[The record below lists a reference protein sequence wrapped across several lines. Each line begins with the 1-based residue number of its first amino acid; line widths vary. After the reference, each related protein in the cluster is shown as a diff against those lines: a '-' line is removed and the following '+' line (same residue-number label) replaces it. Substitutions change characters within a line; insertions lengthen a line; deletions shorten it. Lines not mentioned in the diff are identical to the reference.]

1 MRKHFL
7 ILMLMALLP
16 FTAVAQ
22 ELQSIEEGFVFTL
35 GSTTAK
41 YNGQVPNFTP
51 KLVNN
56 NLTTPVEL
64 TYGTDYE
71 LEFYKNDV
79 KLDDAPSAIGSYIVK
94 CHGIGSYTGYTANSI
109 AVVINKAKITVTIGQ
124 QETTGENPVWTFKK
138 NYLEANPAIPAVA
151 NWTFAVDNGETLTQ
165 DQIKAKLT
173 IPATPTYTYTGTDAN
188 ATKAGV
194 FLGTATAGYSIEFP
208 GIVVNDDNKDY
219 YEVDFTARSMKIC
232 QVELAA
238 ASNESPFT
246 YSTARTGATVQT
258 YTYSGTQP
266 ADAPTVKYKWGT
278 GTNDVYTL
286 TANDVVVKY
295 YDATPEEVTP
305 RNAGTYTAKIYA
317 GESGNFVNPATP
329 GIAIDDFGY
338 TINRA
343 QSLTVLVNPISRAY
357 NAKAFDA
364 TEAKFTISGWVPAD
378 AGTKITGL
386 TATAVTAFEAKKG
399 EYEVKL
405 TLADETNNTFG
416 NTVVATRSDESTFNP
431 SDNYEIIPFGNT
443 WTITAAPLTFEVG
456 EKTIQSG
463 TVPTTDGVDF
473 EVAGVQ
479 KQGGV
484 DTNPLEAVKDAFKV
498 VLIPEETSGQYADVN
513 PTGYDAFTVERKVAA
528 DYTGDATA
536 QAAAVTA
543 ANAIVANYSW
553 TDASITKGK
562 LKVTG
567 IGFNIMPVASDLTY
581 GEAFEP
587 AYFAYNGTTQVTLSE
602 TETNKV
608 NYIVTKGETTY
619 SAEQFAQ
626 LPVGEYTVSIDMT
639 NMADLL
645 PSANYSVDQVTPQS
659 VTFNVSQKELTL
671 AIREVTELHVGDTQ
685 SNLQDL
691 YPIDN
696 TVATGILASDEEK
709 VKFIF
714 SFDTDKVTLNA
725 ETGKIE
731 AVTTAD
737 GAIKIAFDTTTDDDT
752 YKNYK
757 FPAVAPVGTLTLSN
771 VYSLDLSVA
780 EGLAKAIED
789 AADNG
794 NLYTVKMPNRTLKA
808 GEWYPMVL
816 PFKVKTVALVNAL
829 RRVVTPAVAATSTTA
844 AVPAVYENVFAVV
857 NLLDKSSTASNVSFK
872 LQMKEIPANEPFL
885 IKVAEDINLQDAD
898 FAATVIDKSTPEV
911 GGDDY
916 AGNYFKG
923 VYAAT
928 DIQLESGKNMV
939 GFMGHVGEVF
949 KTTTLKNKWYSS
961 ETAKTINPLEAYLVY
976 ATIYSPGAQAPMV
989 TVEDYENGTTVI
1001 KNLNMDTMKAYAA
1014 EGWYTLDGI
1023 KLQSIPTE
1031 KGIYINNGKKVV
1043 VK

>member
-109 AVVINKAKITVTIGQ
+109 AVVINKAKITVTIGT
-124 QETTGENPVWTFKK
+124 EADDPGWTFKK

-188 ATKAGV
+188 ATKDGV
-194 FLGTATAGYSIEFP
+194 FLDNATAGYSISFP
-208 GIVVNDDNKDY
+208 GIAVNDANKDY
-219 YEVDFTARSMKIC
+219 YDVGFTARSMKIC

-238 ASNESPFT
+238 AGATSPFT

-258 YTYSGTQP
+258 YTYSGTKP
-266 ADAPTVKYKWGT
+266 ADAPTVKYMWGT
-278 GTNDVYTL
+278 GTDDVYTL

-295 YDATPEEVTP
+295 YNATPEEVTP

-317 GESGNFVNPATP
+317 GESGNFVDPTTP
-329 GIAIDDFGY
+329 GIEIADFGY

-364 TEAKFTISGWVPAD
+364 TEAKFTISGWEPAD

-386 TATAVTAFEAKKG
+386 TASAVDVFAAGKG
-399 EYEVKL
+399 NYQVKL
-405 TLADETNNTFG
+405 TLEDETNNTFG
-416 NTVVATRSDESTFNP
+416 NGVVATRSDETTFNP

-443 WTITAAPLTFEVG
+443 WTITAAPLTFTVG

-463 TVPTTDGVDF
+463 EAATAEGVTFTVS
-473 EVAGVQ
+473 GVQ
-479 KQGGV
+479 KQGG
-484 DTNPLEAVKDAFKV
+484 DANAQDEAVAAAFKV
-498 VLIPEETSGQYADVN
+498 VVIDGTYTDVN
-513 PTGYDAFTVERKVAA
+513 AEGYDAFTVVRKVAT
-528 DYTGDATA
+528 DYEGNAEA

-543 ANAIVANYSW
+543 ANAIVDNYSW

-587 AYFAYNGTTQVTLSE
+587 AYFAYNGTTQVTLNE

-696 TVATGILASDEEK
+696 TVATGILTSDAEK

-725 ETGKIE
+725 TTGKIE
-731 AVTTAD
+731 EVTTAA
-737 GAIKIAFDTTTDDDT
+737 GAIKIAFDTTTGDDT
-752 YKNYK
+752 YLNYK
-757 FPAVAPVGTLTLSN
+757 FPAVAPVGTLTLSTT
-771 VYSLDLSVA
+771 YSLDLSVT

-829 RRVVTPAVAATSTTA
+829 RKLVTPAVAATATTD

-928 DIQLESGKNMV
+928 DIQLESGENMV

-976 ATIYSPGAQAPMV
+976 AKIYTPGAQAPMV
-989 TVEDYENGTTVI
+989 TVEDYENGATVI

>member
-109 AVVINKAKITVTIGQ
+109 AVVINKAKITVTIGT
-124 QETTGENPVWTFKK
+124 EAADPGWTFKK

-194 FLGTATAGYSIEFP
+194 FLGTATAGYSISFP

-219 YEVDFTARSMKIC
+219 YDVDFTARSMKIC

-238 ASNESPFT
+238 AGATSPFT

-317 GESGNFVNPATP
+317 GESGNFVDPATP
-329 GIAIDDFGY
+329 GIEIADFGY
-338 TINRA
+338 TIKRA

-357 NAKAFDA
+357 NAKAFA
-364 TEAKFTISGWVPAD
+364 ANEAKFTISGWVPAD

-386 TATAVTAFEAKKG
+386 TATAVTPFAAKKG

-405 TLADETNNTFG
+405 TLENETDKTFG
-416 NTVVATRSDESTFNP
+416 DGVVATRSDESTFNP

-443 WTITAAPLTFEVG
+443 WTITAAPLTFAVG

-463 TVPTTDGVDF
+463 VAATAEGVTF
-473 EVAGVQ
+473 EVSGGQ

-484 DTNPLEAVKDAFKV
+484 STAADEAVKEAFKV
-498 VLIPEETSGQYADVN
+498 AVIDGTYTDVN
-513 PTGYDAFTVERKVAA
+513 AEGYDAFTVVRKVAT
-528 DYTGDATA
+528 DYEGTEVE

-543 ANAIVANYSW
+543 ADEILANYSW

-587 AYFAYNGTTQVTLSE
+587 AYFAYNGTTQIALNE

-685 SNLQDL
+685 SNLQDV

-696 TVATGILASDEEK
+696 TVATGILASDAEK

-714 SFDTDKVTLNA
+714 SFDTEKVTLNA

-731 AVTTAD
+731 AVTTPA
-737 GAIKIAFDTTTDDDT
+737 GAIKIAFDTTTGDDT
-752 YKNYK
+752 YLNYK

-789 AADNG
+789 AATKG
-794 NLYTVKMPNRTLKA
+794 NVYKVTMPNRTLKA

-816 PFKVKTVALVNAL
+816 PFTVKTVALVNAL
-829 RRVVTPAVAATSTTA
+829 RRVVSTDPTPA
-844 AVPAVYENVFAVV
+844 YENVFAVV

-976 ATIYSPGAQAPMV
+976 AKIYSPGAQAPMV
-989 TVEDYENGTTVI
+989 TVEDYENGATVI